1 MNQKMNRKK
10 RTKKGIES
18 IEKEIKIHK
27 EKLQKAIDEG
37 NEELTGYYIKDIER
51 LDKQL
56 EKKKDLFD

>member
-1 MNQKMNRKK
+1 MNRKK

-18 IEKEIKIHK
+18 IEKELEIHRK
-27 EKLQKAIDEG
+27 KLKNAIDGG

-56 EKKKDLFD
+56 EKKKDILD